1 MRKHNYIIISI
12 SLLLRS
18 IILILKNGL
27 SYRGLIRIIKCYTE
41 QLNINIP
48 NYTTI
53 YKFFNKLIKYDII
66 KITLNRLVNK
76 YIKKNKCNKFIM
88 DTTIINNKLGI
99 DNIGFNRYFSKHAIN
114 KL

>member
-1 MRKHNYIIISI
+1 MLKHHDIIISI

-18 IILILKNGL
+18 IILENGL

-53 YKFFNKLIKYDII
+53 YKFFNKLIKYNII

-99 DNIGFNRYFSKHAIN
+99 GNW
-114 KL
+114 